1 MASIFPT
8 GLTYSRNTKDPL
20 QSKIVWNSL
29 SEATSYVN
37 NPDETAY
44 VGMTLAVI
52 NDEVTKNNGLWYVE
66 AIGTKLNPTAGV
78 LKKVGSKEV
87 LTAANY
93 TEAVEL
99 AKTAPV
105 GTLIKVTASEGSTES
120 SNFHAAGFYI
130 VSVSGNE
137 PSILMLSTTSGED
150 MDLDAVI
157 TALSDLQK
165 EVAKKA
171 NTADVYTKTVADAT
185 FVKDVTVT
193 GATASKDDASG
204 IVTIDVSGKVDSSD
218 FNTFKQQTT
227 DALATK
233 LESSDL
239 VSALEPYA
247 KIADVVSKTTYD
259 SDKQTTDSAIEAL
272 ETKVGNK
279 ADGDTQASGLYKLIS
294 DTEASLRLEITSI
307 PKFAIEVVESLP
319 VDNISGTTVY
329 LVKEKESV
337 GDLYTEYIYVKGAWE
352 NLGKQTV
359 DLSSY
364 STTEQMNAAISAAI
378 TTKIAGYYTKGEVNT
393 KLADKADL
401 SALESYVLKTKLES
415 DYLTKTQVETELG
428 KKADASELS
437 KYVLTDTFNTE
448 LKKKADV
455 SALNDY
461 VAKTAY
467 ETDKQALETKIGQK
481 ADKTALDAYLKIAD
495 IDDNLTAYVK
505 QESLDT
511 QLGAYVKTDALT
523 TKLGD
528 YVLKTSLSGS
538 SSISLV
544 GDVYEVNTISTEDL
558 NDIINPKVSE

>member
-29 SEATSYVN
+29 SEASIYVN

-66 AIGTKLNPTAGV
+66 AIGTKSNPTAGV
-78 LKKVGSKEV
+78 LKKVGSNEV

-93 TEAVEL
+93 TEAIEL

-105 GTLIKVTASEGSTES
+105 GTLIKVTASEGSTEE

-130 VSVSGNE
+130 VSVTGAE
-137 PSILMLSTTSGED
+137 PAILMLSTTSGED

-157 TALSDLQK
+157 TALADLQST
-165 EVAKKA
+165 VATKA
-171 NTADVYTKTVADAT
+171 NAADVYTKTDADAT

-193 GATASKDDASG
+193 GATASKDGATG
-204 IVTIDVSGKVDSSD
+204 IVTIDVSGKVNKTD
-218 FNTFKQQTT
+218 FDTFKQETT

-239 VSALEPYA
+239 NPYA
-247 KIADVVSKTTYD
+247 KTVDVVSKTDYA

-279 ADGDTQASGLYKLIS
+279 AEGDTQASGLYKLIS
-294 DTEASLRLEITSI
+294 DTEEALRSEITAI
-307 PKFAIEVVESLP
+307 PKFKIEVVESLP
-319 VDNISGTTVY
+319 VDNISASTVY
-329 LVKEKESV
+329 LVKEKDSV

-378 TTKIAGYYTKGEVNT
+378 ADLRIGDYYKKTEVDNLLKTKADSSVLRDYVKTTELTSTLSNYVKTSDFNTYKESVTQTLSSYVTTTAFTEYQGTVTTALAT
-393 KLADKADL
+393 KLEQSDLADYVTSESLNTTLADYVTSESLTTTLADYATTSALNAGLATKADASSL
-401 SALESYVLKTKLES
+401 DSYVLKTAIEGSKSISYVNDKLEI
-415 DYLTKTQVETELG
+415 T
-428 KKADASELS
+428 
-437 KYVLTDTFNTE
+437 
-448 LKKKADV
+448 
-455 SALNDY
+455 
-461 VAKTAY
+461 
-467 ETDKQALETKIGQK
+467 
-481 ADKTALDAYLKIAD
+481 
-495 IDDNLTAYVK
+495 
-505 QESLDT
+505 
-511 QLGAYVKTDALT
+511 
-523 TKLGD
+523 
-528 YVLKTSLSGS
+528 
-538 SSISLV
+538 SISA
-544 GDVYEVNTISTEDL
+544 EDL
-558 NDIINPKVSE
+558 DSIMHAVTK

>member
-29 SEATSYVN
+29 SEASSYVN

-44 VGMTLAVI
+44 IGMTLAVI
-52 NDEVTKNNGLWYVE
+52 NDEVAKNNGLWYVE
-66 AIGTKLNPTAGV
+66 AIGTKSNPTAGV
-78 LKKVGSKEV
+78 LKKVGSNEV

-105 GTLIKVTASEGSTES
+105 GTLIKVTASEGSTEE
-120 SNFHAAGFYI
+120 SNFRAAGFYI
-130 VSVSGNE
+130 VSVTGTN
-137 PSILMLSTTSGED
+137 PSILLLSTTSGED
-150 MDLDAVI
+150 MNLDAVI
-157 TALSDLQK
+157 TALSDLQNV
-165 EVAKKA
+165 VATKA
-171 NTADVYTKTVADAT
+171 NAADVYTKTEADGA

-193 GATASKDDASG
+193 GADASIDRATG
-204 IVTIDVSGKVDSSD
+204 IVSIDVSGKVNSSD
-218 FNTFKQQTT
+218 FNTFKQETT

-239 VSALEPYA
+239 ADYA
-247 KIADVVSKTTYD
+247 KTVDVVSKTTYD
-259 SDKQTTDSAIEAL
+259 SDKRATDSAIEAL

-279 ADGDTQASGLYKLIS
+279 AEGDTVASGLYKLIS
-294 DTEASLRLEITSI
+294 DTEAALRSVITAI

-319 VDNISGTTVY
+319 VDNISLSTVY
-329 LVKEKESV
+329 LVKDKDSA
-337 GDLYTEYIYVKGAWE
+337 GDLYTEYIYVKDTGWE
-352 NLGKQTV
+352 NLGTQTV

-364 STTEQMNAAISAAI
+364 SNTEQMNAAISDAI
-378 TTKIAGYYTKGEVNT
+378 NALKIGDYYKKTEVDGLLN
-393 KLADKADL
+393 DKADT
-401 SALESYVLKTKLES
+401 SALNAYVTSEAFN
-415 DYLTKTQVETELG
+415 TELA

-437 KYVLTDTFNTE
+437 N
-448 LKKKADV
+448 
-455 SALNDY
+455 Y
-461 VAKTAY
+461 VAKTTY

-481 ADKTALDAYLKIAD
+481 ADTTALDAYLKKAD

-505 QESLDT
+505 RDSLNT
-511 QLGAYVKTDALT
+511 QLEAYVKNEALT

-544 GDVYEVNTISTEDL
+544 GEGYEVNTISTEDL
-558 NDIINPKVSE
+558 NNIINSKG